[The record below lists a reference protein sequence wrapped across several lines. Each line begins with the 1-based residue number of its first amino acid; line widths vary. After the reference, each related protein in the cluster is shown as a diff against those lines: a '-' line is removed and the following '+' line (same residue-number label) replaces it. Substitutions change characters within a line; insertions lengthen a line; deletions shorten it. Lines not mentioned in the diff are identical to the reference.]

1 MKTGLDA
8 GSLPW
13 MLRPVRGQPTN
24 NQLVKKLILHLDY
37 IEPSVRR
44 NAARRL
50 GKLGLDAHEA
60 VSSLTKLLRDEDLD
74 VCYETVIALGKIRI
88 FAEGAIPDLCDI
100 RANAE
105 YGDRLSR
112 AADWALWQI
121 RDSGD
126 TWYFHK
132 DINEIQRET
141 REEEERREGP
151 IPWKI

>member
-1 MKTGLDA
+1 MKIGLDA

-13 MLRPVRGQPTN
+13 MLCHVRSRSTN

-44 NAARRL
+44 NAALRL
-50 GKLGLDAHEA
+50 GKLGLEA
-60 VSSLTKLLRDEDLD
+60 LEALPSLIKSLRDENPG
-74 VCYETVIALGKIRI
+74 VCYEAVIALGKIRL

-121 RDSGD
+121 RNSGD